1 MAVIFELGYAV
12 AVDNSRLKYMYL
24 TAHGS
29 SLVMS
34 PCTFV
39 RGEGE
44 EPSGGENKHQS
55 SCHLADAFIQS
66 NLVMSV

>member
-12 AVDNSRLKYMYL
+12 AVDNSRVKYMYL

-29 SLVMS
+29 RQVTS

-44 EPSGGENKHQS
+44 EPSGGKKAS
-55 SCHLADAFIQS
+55 VFMLFSRRFIQS
-66 NLVMSV
+66 NLVMSA